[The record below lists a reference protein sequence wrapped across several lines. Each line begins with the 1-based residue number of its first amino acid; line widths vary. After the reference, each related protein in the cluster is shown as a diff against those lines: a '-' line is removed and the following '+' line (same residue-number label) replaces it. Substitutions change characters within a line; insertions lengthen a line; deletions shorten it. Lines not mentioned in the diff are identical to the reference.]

1 MLFGTAYYPEY
12 NSVERLDQDIELM
25 LAAGMNYVRL
35 GESTWSL
42 WEPADGDFHFEWLER
57 VVDRCHERGLSSVIG
72 TPTYAIPAWL
82 ARRYPEILAHTSFRR
97 AAQFGTRQNIDI
109 SHAAYLFHAERV
121 IRAAVSHFGGHPGV
135 IGWQVDNETG
145 VHVLH
150 NPDVYQ
156 RFADHL
162 KTKYRT
168 VQALNAA
175 WGTTHWSLS
184 IGDWADL
191 WPDANNSSPGYALDW
206 RRFQSSLTTE
216 FLEWQSAIVRELA
229 RPEQFITHCCV
240 GGHARIRPA
249 ADSRAIA
256 RVVDIP
262 GVNPYYTTQAT
273 LALPDEHGYEQRSAW
288 HPGTGVWA
296 VYLQAD
302 MARSDPARGFL
313 VLETNASNAGYPHE
327 NYPAWDSQWRQVG
340 LALAARGARG
350 IGYWH
355 WHSCHAGK
363 EIYWRGILG
372 HDYYPGRCYQEVAQ
386 LGADLAA
393 LSEILATAV
402 PDVDVA
408 FLRSKDSEYALDFL
422 PPIADPAKNEPLA
435 GSYAEIFNTFY
446 RGYFDAGLQMA
457 IVDDDEDLV
466 VDGRPRWPVL
476 CAPATYV
483 MSDELASRLW
493 QYARAGGHLVT
504 TFRTA
509 YADQRGQARME
520 TAPGPLAQAAGIRYH
535 DFTNLRAPIGVE
547 ASSDGTIDAAGTD
560 VHSWADMVEPCG
572 AETLLVY
579 TADDLARYP
588 AVTTNVTGQGR
599 VTWVG
604 TLPGH
609 LLAERLASWSMEAS
623 GHPRAWETTPP
634 GVRVDTSTLP
644 DGSRVV
650 TLANWSKD
658 RTMVPLPAGDFEV
671 GTGESGTVQDTIEL
685 APRETVVLL
694 TRLRSDTE
702 TEPGSRQQV
711 V

>member
-12 NSVERLDQDIELM
+12 NTVERLDQDIELM
-25 LAAGMNYVRL
+25 LGAGMNYVRL

-42 WEPADGDFHFEWLER
+42 WEPADGEFQFQWLER

-72 TPTYAIPAWL
+72 TPTYAIPGWL
-82 ARRYPEILAHTSFRR
+82 ARRYPEILAHTSYQR
-97 AAQFGTRQNIDI
+97 AAQFGTRQNVDI

-121 IRAAVSHFGGHPGV
+121 IRAAVGHFAGHPGV

-145 VHVLH
+145 VHLLH

-162 KTKYRT
+162 KAKYGT
-168 VQALNAA
+168 VEALNAA

-206 RRFQSSLTTE
+206 RRFQTSLTTE
-216 FLEWQSAIVRELA
+216 FLAWQSAIVRELA
-229 RPEQFITHCCV
+229 APEQFITHCCV
-240 GGHARIRPA
+240 GGHAMIRPA

-256 RVVDIP
+256 HVVDVP

-273 LALPDEHGYEQRSAW
+273 LELPDEHGYEQRSAW

-327 NYPAWDSQWRQVG
+327 NYPAWDGQWRQVG
-340 LALAARGARG
+340 LALVARGAHG

-372 HDYYPGRCYQEVAQ
+372 HDYHPGRCYHEIAK
-386 LGADLAA
+386 LGADLAD
-393 LSEILATAV
+393 LGEIFDSAV

-408 FLRSKDSEYALDFL
+408 LLRSKDSEYALDFL
-422 PPIADPAKNEPLA
+422 TPIADPASNEPLA
-435 GSYAEIFNTFY
+435 GSYAKIFNTFY
-446 RGYFDAGLQMA
+446 RGYFDAGLQTA
-457 IVDDDEDLV
+457 IVDDDDDFV
-466 VDGRPRWPVL
+466 IDGRPRWPVL
-476 CAPATYV
+476 CAPATYI
-483 MSDELASRLW
+483 MSDELASRLCE
-493 QYARAGGHLVT
+493 YAQAGGHLVA

-509 YADQRGQARME
+509 YADELGQARME
-520 TAPGPLAQAAGIRYH
+520 TAPGPLAQVAGIRYH
-535 DFTNLRAPIGVE
+535 DFTNLRAPIGVD
-547 ASSDGTIDAAGTD
+547 ASHGVTIDTAGAQA
-560 VHSWADMVEPCG
+560 HAWADMVEPRG

-579 TADDLARYP
+579 QADHLARYA
-588 AVTTNVTGQGR
+588 AVTTSVTGKGR

-609 LLAERLASWSMEAS
+609 LLAERLAAWSMEAT
-623 GHPRAWETTPP
+623 GYPRAWEAAPP
-634 GVRVDTSTLP
+634 GLRIDTATLP
-644 DGSRVV
+644 DGRRVLTV
-650 TLANWSKD
+650 ANWSKE
-658 RTMVPLPAGDFEV
+658 RATVPLPAEDFEAN
-671 GTGESGTVQDTIEL
+671 TSMPRTVRDTLEL
-685 APRETVVLL
+685 APGETVVLL
-694 TRLRSDTE
+694 TRLRSDSASG
-702 TEPGSRQQV
+702 PSSRRQLV
-711 V
+711 